1 MFNVSVPARGAELW
15 QKEVKIL
22 KEKQR
27 VNRPFLLSLSPFFPI
42 SPLLPPLELTYS
54 FSVLISLVNK
64 LKRMLRQSNV
74 FWRVKC
80 GYTTDQ
86 KLRSRLTVP
95 ARGNPGVRQQCL
107 LRVRPRTKGSQP
119 LPRIQHVRSVR
130 STPPRGASPAA
141 GKTGPGGVQRLGLC
155 SRCTGSAGL
164 WPSAPGGGE
173 PLVLWFSRRKVKC
186 SAFSLGDSRWSRA
199 SPTCLLVIE
208 GILGRVGDFPGSSAG
223 KVSAHNAE
231 DLGLIPGL
239 GRSPGEGKGYP
250 LQYSGL
256 ENSMDCIVHGVSK
269 SRTRLSDFHLTFARK
284 SWEEKK
290 IEVKFIFVK

>member
-107 LRVRPRTKGSQP
+107 LRMRPRTKASQP

-130 STPPRGASPAA
+130 STPPEGRHLRLGRRGRAGSRGSGSAPDARGLLVSGPALLGEASLWSSGSRGGRWSALLSPLEIR
-141 GKTGPGGVQRLGLC
+141 GGPGPHQHVCWLL
-155 SRCTGSAGL
+155 
-164 WPSAPGGGE
+164 
-173 PLVLWFSRRKVKC
+173 
-186 SAFSLGDSRWSRA
+186 RA
-199 SPTCLLVIE
+199 S
-208 GILGRVGDFPGSSAG
+208 
-223 KVSAHNAE
+223 
-231 DLGLIPGL
+231 
-239 GRSPGEGKGYP
+239 
-250 LQYSGL
+250 
-256 ENSMDCIVHGVSK
+256 
-269 SRTRLSDFHLTFARK
+269 
-284 SWEEKK
+284 
-290 IEVKFIFVK
+290 